1 MVAQRDRAVRRW
13 TTRGGVLAAVA
24 AVGIAAGS
32 GSAAAETFRWAF
44 QGDIQTLDPH
54 GLFETFTLGFQANFY
69 EGLVTRSPDLKLQP
83 ALATSWENVE
93 PTVWRFTLRKGVK
106 FHNGNA
112 FNADDVLFSI
122 DRIRTEGSD
131 MKVIAN
137 LIKEAV
143 KVDDFTVDLVT
154 PQPDPILPL
163 QLEIFMIMDKE
174 WSEEHG
180 STKATNISGGDEGNY
195 ANLHANG
202 TGPYMV
208 KERQPDV
215 RTVLVAN
222 PDWWG
227 DNKSNVTE
235 GIFTPIGQD
244 ATRVA
249 ALISG
254 DVDMAYPIP
263 VQDWKRLDDADGV
276 SPLTGPE
283 ARTIFLGFDQDR
295 DELLYSSVKGKN
307 PFKDQRVRQAFYQAI
322 DIEAIKD
329 KIMRGASTPTNLMF
343 APQINGFNAKLNE
356 RLPYDPEKA
365 KALLAEAGYA
375 EGFTVTLDCP
385 NDRYVNDER
394 ICQAVASM
402 LARIGVKVDLLAQ
415 TKSKYFAKVLAQNGY
430 DTSFYLL
437 GWTPST
443 FDAHNAIVTL
453 MACRVDGKGS
463 FNLGGYC
470 NERVTELADLI
481 QVETDPEKRQTL
493 IDEANRIHSEEV
505 GHIPLHQQP
514 LSWGVRDNVTVAQWP
529 DDVFHLQYVTVQ

>member
-1 MVAQRDRAVRRW
+1 MSTRRIRTVRRS
-13 TTRGGVLAAVA
+13 VVAALAAAGIVA
-24 AVGIAAGS
+24 GGAGA
-32 GSAAAETFRWAF
+32 GAETFKWAF
-44 QGDIQTLDPH
+44 QGDVQTLDPH
-54 GLFETFTLGFQANFY
+54 GLFETFSLGFQSNIY
-69 EGLVTRSPDLKLQP
+69 EGLVTRTPDLQLRP
-83 ALATSWENVE
+83 ALATSWENIE
-93 PTVWRFTLRKGVK
+93 PTVWRFTLRQGVT
-106 FHNGNA
+106 FHNGNP
-112 FNADDVLFSI
+112 FNADDVLFSV
-122 DRIRTEGSD
+122 DRIHTEGSD
-131 MKVIAN
+131 LKVVAT
-137 LIKEAV
+137 LIEKAV
-143 KVDDFTVDLVT
+143 KVDDYTVDFIT

-163 QLEIFMIMDKE
+163 QLEIFFIMDRE

-180 STKATNISGGDEGNY
+180 TTNATNIRGDDQGNY
-195 ANLHANG
+195 ANLNANG

-215 RTVLVAN
+215 RTVLVPN
-222 PDWWG
+222 PNWWG

-254 DVDMAYPIP
+254 DVDMAHPVP
-263 VQDWKRLDDADGV
+263 VQDWKRLEDANGV

-283 ARTIFLGFDQDR
+283 ARTIFLGFDQER

-329 KIMRGASTPTNLMF
+329 KIMRGASTPSNLMF
-343 APQINGFNAKLNE
+343 APQINGYNAALDQ
-356 RLPYDPEKA
+356 RLPYDVDKA
-365 KALLAEAGYA
+365 KALMAEAGYA
-375 EGFTVTLDCP
+375 DGFTVTMDCP

-402 LARIGVKVDLLAQ
+402 LARIGVKIDLLAQ

-430 DTSFYLL
+430 DTSFFLL

-443 FDAHNAIVTL
+443 FDAHNAIVSV

-470 NERVTELADLI
+470 NQRVTELTDLI
-481 QVETDPEKRQTL
+481 QVETDPEKRQAL
-493 IDEANRIHSEEV
+493 IDETNKIHSDEV

-514 LSWGVRDNVTVAQWP
+514 LSWGVSDRVTVAQRP
-529 DDVFHLQYVTVQ
+529 DDIFHLQYVTVK

>member
-1 MVAQRDRAVRRW
+1 MMKNRAGRLRS
-13 TTRGGVLAAVA
+13 GFFAVA
-24 AVGIAAGS
+24 AAAGILA
-32 GSAAAETFRWAF
+32 GGLGAEAKTFKWAF

-54 GLFETFTLGFQANFY
+54 GLFETFTLGFQLNFY
-69 EGLVTRSPDLKLQP
+69 EGLVSRTPDLQLQP
-83 ALATSWENVE
+83 GLATSWENVE
-93 PTVWRFTLRKGVK
+93 PTVWRFTLRQGVT

-112 FNADDVLFSI
+112 FNADDVIFSVQ
-122 DRIRTEGSD
+122 RINSEGSD
-131 MKVIAN
+131 MKVIAT

-143 KVDDFTVDLVT
+143 KVDDYTVDLVT
-154 PQPDPILPL
+154 DQPNPILPL

-180 STKATNISGGDEGNY
+180 TTGATNVKGDDQGNY
-195 ANLHANG
+195 ANLNANG
-202 TGPYMV
+202 TGPFMI

-215 RTVLVAN
+215 RTVLVPN

-227 DNKSNVTE
+227 ETRSNVTE
-235 GIFTPIGQD
+235 AIFTPIGQD

-254 DVDMAYPIP
+254 DVDMAYPVP
-263 VQDWKRLDDADGV
+263 VQDWKRLEDADGV
-276 SPLTGPE
+276 SPLTGAE

-329 KIMRGASTPTNLMF
+329 RIMRGAATPSNLMI
-343 APQINGFNAKLNE
+343 APQINGFNPALNV
-356 RLPYDPEKA
+356 RLPYDVDKA
-365 KALLAEAGYA
+365 KALLAEAGYPD
-375 EGFTVTLDCP
+375 GFTVTMDCP

-402 LARIGVKVDLLAQ
+402 LARIGVKIDLLAQ

-443 FDAHNAIVTL
+443 FDAHNVIDSI
-453 MACRVDGKGS
+453 MSCRVDGKGS

-470 NERVTELADLI
+470 NKRVTELSDLI
-481 QVETDPEKRQTL
+481 QVETDQEKRQAL
-493 IDEANRIHSEEV
+493 IDEANRIHAEEV

-514 LSWGVRDNVTVAQWP
+514 LSWGVSDKVSVAQRADDMFHLRHVTVK
-529 DDVFHLQYVTVQ
+529 

>member
-1 MVAQRDRAVRRW
+1 VAAL
-13 TTRGGVLAAVA
+13 T
-24 AVGIAAGS
+24 AVGIFAGS
-32 GSAAAETFRWAF
+32 GGAGAETFRWAF

-54 GLFETFTLGFQANFY
+54 GLFETFTLGFQLNFY
-69 EGLVTRSPDLKLQP
+69 EGLVSRTPDLKLQP
-83 ALATSWENVE
+83 GLATSWENVE
-93 PTVWRFTLRKGVK
+93 PNVWRFTLRQGVT

-112 FNADDVLFSI
+112 FNADDVLFSV

-131 MKVIAN
+131 MKVIAA
-137 LIKEAV
+137 LMEKAV
-143 KVDDFTVDLVT
+143 KVDDYTVDFVT
-154 PQPDPILPL
+154 PRPDPIFPL

-180 STKATNISGGDEGNY
+180 TAEATNVRGDDQGNY

-215 RTVLVAN
+215 RTVLVPN
-222 PDWWG
+222 PNWWG

-263 VQDWKRLDDADGV
+263 VQDWNRLEEADGV

-283 ARTIFLGFDQDR
+283 ARTIFLGFDQAR

-307 PFKDQRVRQAFYQAI
+307 PFKDVRVRQAFYQAI

-329 KIMRGASTPTNLMF
+329 KIMRGASTPTNLMI
-343 APQINGFNAKLNE
+343 APEINGFNAELNK
-356 RLPYDPEKA
+356 RLPYDIEKA
-365 KALLAEAGYA
+365 KALLAEAGYPD
-375 EGFTVTLDCP
+375 GFTVTMDCP

-402 LARIGVKVDLLAQ
+402 LARIGVKIDLLAQ

-437 GWTPST
+437 GWTAST
-443 FDAHNAIVTL
+443 FDAHNAISSL
-453 MACRVDGKGS
+453 MACRGEGRGS

-470 NERVTELADLI
+470 NERVTELSDLI
-481 QVETDPEKRQTL
+481 QVETNPEKRQQL
-493 IDEANRIHSEEV
+493 IDEANRIHAEEF

-514 LSWGVRDNVTVAQWP
+514 LSWGVSDKVTVAQRA
-529 DDVFHLQYVTVQ
+529 DDMFHLQYVTVK

>member
-1 MVAQRDRAVRRW
+1 MIRRPPRSTRTDTLFPY
-13 TTRGGVLAAVA
+13 TTL
-24 AVGIAAGS
+24 
-32 GSAAAETFRWAF
+32 FRS
-44 QGDIQTLDPH
+44 T
-54 GLFETFTLGFQANFY
+54 
-69 EGLVTRSPDLKLQP
+69 
-83 ALATSWENVE
+83 
-93 PTVWRFTLRKGVK
+93 
-106 FHNGNA
+106 
-112 FNADDVLFSI
+112 ADDVLFSVE
-122 DRIRTEGSD
+122 RIRTEGSD
-131 MKVIAN
+131 MKVIAD
-137 LIKEAV
+137 LIEEAV
-143 KVDDFTVDLVT
+143 KVDDYTVDLVT

-174 WSEEHG
+174 WSEEHD
-180 STKATNISGGDEGNY
+180 TTEATNISGGDQSNY

-202 TGPYMV
+202 TGPYVV

-215 RTVLVAN
+215 RTLLVPN

-227 DNKSNVTE
+227 DNKNHVPEAS
-235 GIFTPIGQD
+235 FTPRGQD
-244 ATRVA
+244 DTGVA
-249 ALISG
+249 AVICGSG
-254 DVDMAYPIP
+254 DMADPMP
-263 VQDWKRLDDADGV
+263 VQDWQRLEDADGV

-283 ARTIFLGFDQDR
+283 ARTIFLGLDQAR

-443 FDAHNAIVTL
+443 FDAHNAIVQLT
-453 MACRVDGKGS
+453 ACRVEHQGS
-463 FNLGGYC
+463 YHPSTYC

-481 QVETDPEKRQTL
+481 QVETDPAKRPPL

>member
-1 MVAQRDRAVRRW
+1 
-13 TTRGGVLAAVA
+13 
-24 AVGIAAGS
+24 I
-32 GSAAAETFRWAF
+32 E
-44 QGDIQTLDPH
+44 
-54 GLFETFTLGFQANFY
+54 
-69 EGLVTRSPDLKLQP
+69 
-83 ALATSWENVE
+83 
-93 PTVWRFTLRKGVK
+93 
-106 FHNGNA
+106 
-112 FNADDVLFSI
+112 
-122 DRIRTEGSD
+122 
-131 MKVIAN
+131 
-137 LIKEAV
+137 EAV
-143 KVDDFTVDLVT
+143 KVDDYTVDLVT

-174 WSEEHG
+174 WSEEHD
-180 STKATNISGGDEGNY
+180 TTEATNISGGDQSNY

-202 TGPYMV
+202 TGPYVV

-215 RTVLVAN
+215 RTVLVPN

-235 GIFTPIGQD
+235 AIFTPIGQD

-254 DVDMAYPIP
+254 DVDMAYPVP
-263 VQDWKRLDDADGV
+263 VQDWQRLEDADGV

-283 ARTIFLGFDQDR
+283 ARTIFLGLDQAR

-329 KIMRGASTPTNLMF
+329 KIMRGASTPTNLMI
-343 APQINGFNAKLNE
+343 APQINGFNPALNV
-356 RLPYDPEKA
+356 RLPYDVDKA

-375 EGFTVTLDCP
+375 DGFSVTLDCP

-402 LARIGVKVDLLAQ
+402 LARIGVQVELLVQ
-415 TKSKYFAKVLAQNGY
+415 TKSKYFAKVLGQNGY

-443 FDAHNAIVTL
+443 FDANHTISAV
-453 MACRVDGKGS
+453 MACRGEGTGA

-470 NERVTELADLI
+470 NRRVTELSGLI
-481 QVETDPEKRQTL
+481 QVETDPEQRQAL
-493 IDEANRIHSEEV
+493 IDEANRIHSEEI

-514 LSWGVRDNVTVAQWP
+514 LSWGVSDRVTVAQRA
-529 DDVFHLQYVTVQ
+529 DDVFHLQYVTVK

>member
-1 MVAQRDRAVRRW
+1 MGRTVK
-13 TTRGGVLAAVA
+13 RGILGLIAAAGVA
-24 AVGIAAGS
+24 AGGGGAG
-32 GSAAAETFRWAF
+32 AETFKWAF

-69 EGLVTRSPDLKLQP
+69 EGLVTRTPDLKLQP

-93 PTVWRFTLRKGVK
+93 PTVWRFTLRQGVK

-112 FNADDVLFSI
+112 FNADDVIFSV
-122 DRIRTEGSD
+122 DRIRSEGSD

-137 LIKEAV
+137 LIAEAR
-143 KVDDFTVDLVT
+143 KVDDYTVDLVT
-154 PQPDPILPL
+154 PRPDPILPL
-163 QLEIFMIMDKE
+163 QLEIFMIMDRE

-180 STKATNISGGDEGNY
+180 TTEATNIKGNDQGNY
-195 ANLHANG
+195 ANLHENG

-215 RTVLVAN
+215 RTVLVPN

-249 ALISG
+249 ALIAG

-263 VQDWKRLDDADGV
+263 VQDWQRLDAAEGV

-283 ARTIFLGFDQDR
+283 ARTIFLGFDQAR
-295 DELLYSSVKGKN
+295 DELLASNVKGKN
-307 PFKDQRVRQAFYQAI
+307 PFKDVRVRQAFYQAI

-329 KIMRGASTPTNLMF
+329 KIMRGASRPTNLMF
-343 APQINGFNAKLNE
+343 APEINGFNAELNK
-356 RLPYDPEKA
+356 RLPYDPDRA
-365 KALLAEAGYA
+365 KALLAEAGYPD
-375 EGFTVTLDCP
+375 GFTVTMDCP

-394 ICQAVASM
+394 ICQAVVSM
-402 LARIGVKVDLLAQ
+402 LARVGVKIDLLAQ
-415 TKSKYFAKVLAQNGY
+415 SKSKYFAKVLAQNGY

-443 FDAHNAIVTL
+443 FDAHNAISSL

-470 NERVTELADLI
+470 NERVTELTDLI
-481 QVETDPEKRQTL
+481 QVETDPARRQAL
-493 IDEANRIHSEEV
+493 IDEADRIHSEEV

-514 LSWGVRDNVTVAQWP
+514 LSWGVSDEASVAQRA
-529 DDVFHLQYVTVQ
+529 DDVFHLQYVTVK